1 MKKLFTGYG
10 PNEKEQNA
18 VEISIDYCEGGYNY
32 FNGGIN
38 ERGYY
43 AYFTVCQ
50 NYGSSTVFTP
60 MSSENFKVFVLP
72 VTRRNKRKHTK
83 LFELIATKEIADLV
97 WEGEKRQV
105 YNKVTVFDIK

>member
-1 MKKLFTGYG
+1 MIKLFKGYE

-18 VEISIDYCEGGYNY
+18 VEISIGYSEGGFNY
-32 FNGGIN
+32 FNSTKN

-50 NYGSSTVFTP
+50 NNDSTTVFTP

-72 VTRRNKRKHTK
+72 VTRRSKRKAFK

-97 WEGEKRQV
+97 WERKQRQV
-105 YNKVTVFDIK
+105 YDMVTGFDIK